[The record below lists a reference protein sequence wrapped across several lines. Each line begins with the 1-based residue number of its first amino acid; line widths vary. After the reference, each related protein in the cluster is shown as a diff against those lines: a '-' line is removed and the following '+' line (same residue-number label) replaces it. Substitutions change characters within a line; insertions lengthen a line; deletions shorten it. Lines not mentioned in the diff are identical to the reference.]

1 MGILMANINDED
13 EDLDESSRLTHMAWD
28 LEIGDSPSRQ
38 ELIRGLSRTPF
49 FFVGIN
55 RGHYPCFEHAAESDS
70 AS

>member
-1 MGILMANINDED
+1 MGILMAKINDED
-13 EDLDESSRLTHMAWD
+13 EDLDESSCLMYKAWD

-38 ELIRGLSRTPF
+38 ELTRGVSRTHF

-55 RGHYPCFEHAAESDS
+55 RGRYLCFGHAAESDS